1 MGRPTRTA
9 ITFSN
14 LVPSIVGPSRGT
26 RVRYLYGRGT
36 PGAFD
41 LVRAVELLSLLVAV
55 ALFTLVGVAAG
66 VLTGLAPGLHVNNVA
81 LLLLASRSAFEGL
94 VLAVFPSA
102 GLEELIAILSS
113 FVMGTV
119 IGHSFLDFV
128 PSVYLGAPE
137 EKTALSVLPG
147 HRLLLAGEGHVAVRL
162 AAKGG
167 IAGVAAAVALLIP
180 LRLFLGSPV
189 DAYERA
195 KGLIA
200 FLLLGIASL
209 LILSERERRV
219 KGRGGLE
226 RRIASRSRQRVIAA
240 ILFAVAGLLGYALLD
255 TNLLTAWNW
264 FPLGQTSDD
273 LGTLILFPL
282 FTGLFGFPTLV
293 LSSRSRS
300 VVPPQDLSAGSKV
313 AGGRIAR
320 AVLSGSLAGAL
331 VSWLPG
337 LSSGAATALSQLLS
351 RGRGDERSPE
361 SLREFMVALGA
372 VSTATSVFTVS
383 VLFII
388 DRARSGAAVAI
399 RELNAGPLSP
409 WDPVDKVPLLL
420 AVLLISAA
428 IAAVA
433 AYPLT
438 IAFSRLAARR
448 IHRVRYDILARGI
461 LAALALLLLV
471 LAGAAGLMIALIAA
485 VLGLVPPLAGVKR
498 VHLMGS
504 LIVPVVLLYIS
515 LA

>member
-1 MGRPTRTA
+1 M
-9 ITFSN
+9 
-14 LVPSIVGPSRGT
+14 
-26 RVRYLYGRGT
+26 YGRGT
-36 PGAFD
+36 PGWLWVD
-41 LVRAVELLSLLVAV
+41 PAVEPFFLLVAV
-55 ALFTLVGVAAG
+55 AVFTLLGVAAG
-66 VLTGLAPGLHVNNVA
+66 VVTGLAPGLHVNNVA
-81 LLLLASRSAFEGL
+81 LLLLASRGAFEGL

-189 DAYERA
+189 DAYERG

-200 FLLLGIASL
+200 FLLLGIAAL

-219 KGRGGLE
+219 KGRDGKE
-226 RRIASRSRQRVIAA
+226 RRIASRTRQRAIAA
-240 ILFAVAGLLGYALLD
+240 LLFGTAGMLGFALLD
-255 TNLLTAWNW
+255 TNLLTTWNW
-264 FPLGQTSDD
+264 FPLGPTSAD
-273 LGTLILFPL
+273 LGTRILFPL
-282 FTGLFGFPTLV
+282 FTGLFGFPTLA

-300 VVPPQDLSAGSKV
+300 VVPPQDLSADSKMT
-313 AGGRIAR
+313 GRRIAR
-320 AVLSGSLAGAL
+320 GVLSGSVAGAL

-399 RELNAGPLSP
+399 RELNAGPVAP
-409 WDPVDKVPLLL
+409 WDPVDRVPLLL
-420 AVLLISAA
+420 AVLLVSAVLAA
-428 IAAVA
+428 IA

-448 IHRVRYDILARGI
+448 IHRVRYDLLARGI
-461 LAALALLLLV
+461 LATLALLILV
-471 LAGAAGLMIALIAA
+471 LAGAAGLMVAVIAG
-485 VLGLVPPLAGVKR
+485 VLGLVAPLAGVKR

-504 LIVPVVLLYIS
+504 LIVPVVLLY
-515 LA
+515 LALA